1 MRAGRGRKDSLD
13 MEGDNE
19 ADVQRFPL
27 VAIWLAS
34 MLILAAV
41 VFREISVFLLR
52 IEGSSNA
59 YGPSVFTGWQLKAS
73 ETDDLM
79 AAAGPAG
86 VWTTNPLADP
96 FVSWHLSI
104 DFLLA
109 LVLSATLYRCLL
121 AVGEPPRHGPVR
133 VPGSWLVVLLPL
145 IYGPADLAETG
156 YTFEAFGCL
165 GLGGQDCAFAIT
177 ADQAQ
182 TIHRLSDVKWLVLLV
197 NVVVIAGLYF
207 WNGAEG
213 RVSWQQ
219 RRSLRAGLRGHD
231 LRVAGPPLGTFV
243 VVGLFVVLI
252 ALPGGS
258 ALDQMPDVIR
268 AQIDQGQA
276 GDLRHVAASAFAL
289 VLFLVGL
296 YVVAFT
302 WHPGRPPRPPRSRTV
317 EPRGWFQHL
326 IAGLELRG
334 MDFAVL
340 ATAAAVSAVLA
351 VIHSE
356 TEGKVGILAAW
367 APLFVALGVLVMAAG
382 SRGFRSYVEER
393 RAAVAATTPPP
404 EMASAPDAL
413 LDAER
418 RVRLR
423 AALLIGLVVLAVGIS
438 VVRATLPPF
447 MTKGESEGAE
457 RVVLRVAVVF
467 VLLVPVA
474 VAWWMDRA
482 FLAWAAPDSPTH
494 LRRGIFG
501 VVAFAVTAVLVAQLA
516 VHPNYAAGLGAP
528 ATVLISL
535 SGWMWVVAGFTVLS
549 RRVVWDRT
557 RQLGLGRRTPWLAL
571 VLVTW
576 LVSGIADSTGGYHDA
591 RTLAVPEDQR
601 DSPRL
606 TRDLDAAFVSWTS
619 QFGAADTGR
628 CRDPRAGSDGSTT
641 NRAVPLVLVA
651 APGGGGKAAYWTALA
666 MDKAFG
672 RDGFCPQ
679 SLFAAS
685 GVSGGAVGLVTT
697 LAVPPTTDASP
708 LVEKMTDEGPLSS
721 ALASMMLRDIP
732 QPLTS
737 LRGQWSDRAAELEDA
752 WADAAPEAFGADG
765 TRSFLDLGDGWWR
778 TPGDLDGT
786 QPSGGPVLVLNGS
799 SVNDGCRALVTNV
812 RQAASGNHGCLTL
825 ASAATDVAPQG
836 VVSGSTDVLDRLLPS
851 LRSEDIH
858 SYPSLD
864 PSAYCPVDPEG
875 IEEAPRYTVR
885 ATTAALLAARFPVV
899 TPSGALSR
907 CVIAETNLG
916 TARPRPIVRIETNY
930 VVDGGYLENTGILT
944 LAQVWDAVEGP
955 VTRCNTAASLG
966 EAIEGCPSDATGP
979 LWIEPWFIMME
990 NHYRSAVAAPP
1001 SGDRPREL
1009 LVPLV
1014 TATKRST
1021 TLDTV
1026 PLEQLLAIDVS
1037 RGYIPA
1043 PSSAKSPVIDC
1054 NRFVRL
1060 APLRQPTVEA
1070 PLGWVLA
1077 PDTRDR
1083 MGGELTRS
1091 WNYNK
1096 TSSRGVSDFR
1106 GRALSPIT
1114 HTYLQDRCH

>member
-1 MRAGRGRKDSLD
+1 
-13 MEGDNE
+13 MEGD
-19 ADVQRFPL
+19 DGDRFPL
-27 VAIWLAS
+27 GAVWLGS
-34 MLILAAV
+34 LLILAAV
-41 VFREISVFLLR
+41 VFREITVFLLR

-73 ETDDLM
+73 ETDDLL

-96 FVSWHLSI
+96 FVGWHLSL
-104 DFLLA
+104 DFLFVFVLA
-109 LVLSATLYRCLL
+109 AALFRCLV
-121 AVGEPPRHGPVR
+121 AVGEPPRRGRVR
-133 VPGSWLVVLLPL
+133 VPSSWLVVLLPL
-145 IYGPADLAETG
+145 LYTVADLAETG
-156 YTFEAFGCL
+156 YTFQAFGCA
-165 GLGGQDCAFAIT
+165 GLGGTECVFLIT
-177 ADQAQ
+177 PEQAQ
-182 TIHRLSDVKWLVLLV
+182 AIHRLSNVKWLLLLL
-197 NVVVIAGLYF
+197 NLVVIAGLYF

-213 RVSWQQ
+213 RASWQ
-219 RRSLRAGLRGHD
+219 RRRRLRAGLRGRD
-231 LRVAGPPLGTFV
+231 LRVAGPPVGAYV

-268 AQIDQGQA
+268 AQVDQGQA
-276 GDLRHVAASAFAL
+276 GDLRHVAASGFAL
-289 VLFLVGL
+289 LLFLVGL

-302 WHPGRPPRPPRSRTV
+302 WHPGPTARPPRARRVVP
-317 EPRGWFQHL
+317 PRGWLQQL
-326 IAGLELRG
+326 IAGVELRG
-334 MDFAVL
+334 MDVAVV
-340 ATAAAVSAVLA
+340 AAAAAVCSVTA
-351 VIHSE
+351 VIHTE
-356 TEGKVGILAAW
+356 TEGGVGRLAAF
-367 APLFVALGVLVMAAG
+367 APLFVVVGVLVLAAVT
-382 SRGFRSYVEER
+382 RGFRSYVQER
-393 RAAVAATTPPP
+393 RAEVARTTPEP
-404 EMASAPDAL
+404 ERASTPAAMHH
-413 LDAER
+413 AER

-423 AALLIGLVVLAVGIS
+423 AALLIGLVVLGVGIS

-457 RVVLRVAVVF
+457 QV
-467 VLLVPVA
+467 VLLVAVAFSVLLPVL
-474 VAWWMDRA
+474 VAWWLDHA
-482 FLAWAAPDSPTH
+482 YLAWGSPDSPTR
-494 LRRGIFG
+494 LRRGILG
-501 VVAFAVTAVLVAQLA
+501 VVGFGVTAVLVVRLA
-516 VHPNYAAGLGAP
+516 VHPDYAAGLGAP

-535 SGWMWVVAGFTVLS
+535 SGWMWVVAGFAVLS

-557 RQLGLGRRTPWLAL
+557 RQLGLGRRTPWLGL
-571 VLVTW
+571 VLVAW

-601 DSPRL
+601 DSPGL
-606 TRDLDAAFVSWTS
+606 TRDLDAAFVSWAS
-619 QFGAADTGR
+619 QFGAADSVICHDPDTG
-628 CRDPRAGSDGSTT
+628 AGRSIDR
-641 NRAVPLVLVA
+641 RAVPLVLVA

-666 MDKAFG
+666 MDQAFG
-672 RDGFCPQ
+672 SEGFCPQ

-685 GVSGGAVGLVTT
+685 GVSGGAVGLVAA

-708 LVEKMTDEGPLSS
+708 LVDKMTDEGPLSS
-721 ALASMMLRDIP
+721 TLASMMLRDVP

-737 LRGQWSDRAAELEDA
+737 LRGEWNDRAAELEEA
-752 WADAAPEAFGADG
+752 WARAAPAAFGADG
-765 TRSFLDLGDGWWR
+765 ERSFLDLGAGWWR
-778 TPGDLDGT
+778 TPGDLAG

-836 VVSGSTDVLDRLLPS
+836 VVSGSTDALDQLLPT
-851 LRSEDIH
+851 RRDSEDR
-858 SYPSLD
+858 SYQSLD
-864 PSAYCPVDPEG
+864 PAEVSSVCPAADVV
-875 IEEAPRYTVR
+875 TVR

-899 TPSGALSR
+899 APSGALSR
-907 CVIAETNLG
+907 CVTAEANLG
-916 TARPRPIVRIETNY
+916 TARSRPIVKIETNY

-955 VTRCNTAASLG
+955 VTRCNAAAS
-966 EAIEGCPSDATGP
+966 EDRAIEGCPSDASGP

-1037 RGYIPA
+1037 RGFVPVEVGTR
-1043 PSSAKSPVIDC
+1043 SPVIEC

-1077 PDTRDR
+1077 PDTRNR
-1083 MGGELTRS
+1083 MGSELLRS
-1091 WNYNK
+1091 WDYNK
-1096 TSSRGVSDFR
+1096 ESSRGVTTTA
-1106 GRALSPIT
+1106 GKALPSIR
-1114 HTYLQDRCH
+1114 HNYLQDRCN